1 MQKPTKIVSIK
12 FLTSDGCE
20 RCAKVHQ
27 RILDV
32 GRKLNIGVSILK
44 VDCLSD
50 EGIQL
55 GIKFGLSDVPSF
67 VLDGRGF
74 VGGDFS
80 TKELMNALKKA
91 TEPFDWG
98 NLT

>member
-1 MQKPTKIVSIK
+1 MQKQTKIVSIK
-12 FLTSDGCE
+12 LLTADGCE
-20 RCAKVHQ
+20 RCVKVHKQ
-27 RILDV
+27 ILDAA
-32 GRKLNIGVSILK
+32 RKLNIAAWIVK

-74 VGGDFS
+74 SGDVS
-80 TKELMNALKKA
+80 TKALLDALKKA
-91 TEPFDWG
+91 PPGTIY
-98 NLT
+98 